1 MRIISVGTLH
11 NFHKKNPTSKT
22 GLVLWIKS
30 MKSAQ
35 IEKPNDITELFNKSR
50 IIDNNRA
57 IFNIAKNKFRLVVAF
72 NFSTSIVY
80 IRFIGTHADYNNI
93 NPETI

>member
-1 MRIISVGTLH
+1 MRIISKAKLQ
-11 NFHKKNPTSKT
+11 NFWIQNPASKA

-35 IEKPNDITELFNKSR
+35 IEKPNDIIELFNKSR

-72 NFSTSIVY
+72 NFTTSIAY